1 MAFLADTKH
10 LFSIIIP
17 AYNYAHTLER
27 ALNSVLTQ
35 KLDNTELLIINDGSN
50 DNTVEVIERL
60 NRTAPNAFRAI
71 HQNNSGLAA
80 TRNKGIAESNG
91 DFLIFLDADDEL
103 AENALEY
110 LEQAIDQH
118 PSIDMIIGAHISVQP
133 DGQKKLRSREPLS
146 QSKEHQFKQYLL
158 EGKLP
163 ISNGATAMHRKIF
176 VRYQYPEHFCCLE
189 DIPVFSYALANFQC
203 MTLNKPIALIHKH
216 DDSMR
221 NNAALNLSVGMS
233 LLDEIFSP
241 QRLPKNLLAYRSQ
254 YETIRFLSLFRTL
267 YISGEYAQSLEYFIH
282 AVNNSPST
290 LLRSSYL
297 SKAVRAVFYLCAQKK
312 STR

>member
-1 MAFLADTKH
+1 MSSTKH

-27 ALNSVLTQ
+27 ALNSVLIQ
-35 KLDNTELLIINDGSN
+35 KRDNTELLIINDGSN

-60 NRTAPNAFRAI
+60 QGTVPNAFRVI

-110 LEQAIDQH
+110 LEQAIEKN
-118 PSIDMIIGAHISVQP
+118 PSIDMVIGAHISVQP

-146 QSKEHQFKQYLL
+146 QSREHRFKQYLL
-158 EGKLP
+158 EEKLP

-176 VRYQYPEHFCCLE
+176 VRYQYPEHFRCVE
-189 DIPVFSYALANFQC
+189 DIPVFSYVIANFEC

-216 DDSMR
+216 DGSMR

>member
-1 MAFLADTKH
+1 MSKH

-27 ALNSVLTQ
+27 AFNSVLTQ
-35 KLDNTELLIINDGSN
+35 KRDNTELLIINDGSS

-60 NRTAPNAFRAI
+60 KGTAPNEFRVI
-71 HQNNSGLAA
+71 HQNNSGPAA

-103 AENALEY
+103 AENALEH
-110 LEQAIDQH
+110 LEQTIRQN
-118 PSIDMIIGAHISVQP
+118 PSIGMIIGAHISVQP

-163 ISNGATAMHRKIF
+163 ISPSATTFHRKVF
-176 VRYQYPEHFCCLE
+176 ARYQYPEHFRCVE
-189 DIPVFSYALANFQC
+189 DIPVFSYVLANFQC
-203 MTLNKPIALIHKH
+203 ITLNKPIALIHKH
-216 DDSMR
+216 NDSLR
-221 NNAALNLSVGMS
+221 NNAALNLAVGMS

-254 YETIRFLSLFRTL
+254 YEPIRSLSLFRTL
-267 YISGEYAQSLEYFIH
+267 YISGEYAQSLEYFIQ

-290 LLRSSYL
+290 LLRFSYL
-297 SKAVRAVFYLCAQKK
+297 SKAVRAIFYLCSQKK
-312 STR
+312 STL